1 MNEKFYDLSNEKRLA
16 IINSG
21 FEVFGTYSYIK
32 ASTDLIA
39 AKAGISKGLLFYY
52 FHNKLMFF
60 KYLYMYAENLMRTAV
75 EQSDYAKSTDFF
87 EALEIIT
94 ERKCLLLRNSPFIM
108 NFIVTANYSTDD
120 RVCQIIKESRDDDLA
135 KMLASEFANIDYTKF
150 RDDVS
155 PNDVIEI
162 LSYSLDGYLQ
172 HKLRRNE
179 ALDINKIMQKYKTW
193 AQLLKQSSYR

>member
-1 MNEKFYDLSNEKRLA
+1 MNEKFNELPKEKQYA

-21 FEVFGTYSYIK
+21 FEVFGTYNYIK

-60 KYLYMYAENLMRTAV
+60 KHLYLYAENLMRTAV

-94 ERKCLLLRNSPFIM
+94 ERKCSLLRNSPYIM
-108 NFIVTANYSTDD
+108 NFIVSANYSTDE
-120 RVCQIIKESRDDDLA
+120 RVREIIKESRDNDLA
-135 KMLASEFANIDYTKF
+135 EMLASELANIDYTKF

-155 PNDVIEI
+155 PKDVIEI

-172 HKLRRNE
+172 HKFRMNE
-179 ALDINKIMQKYKTW
+179 ELNIDEIMQKYKTW
-193 AQLLKQSSYR
+193 AQLLKQSSYQ